1 VIADAGQS
9 VNNSGHSVPTVC
21 SEQPWHVLEEH
32 DGSCFHSANE
42 SADVVK
48 EPSVIVYSF
57 ALTSERYGLAGEP
70 CGENVDGGKF
80 IKGGEVAKVGSVNV
94 GFKPGVCS
102 VVNVGDK
109 HCFGVDA
116 C

>member
-1 VIADAGQS
+1 
-9 VNNSGHSVPTVC
+9 
-21 SEQPWHVLEEH
+21 
-32 DGSCFHSANE
+32 
-42 SADVVK
+42 
-48 EPSVIVYSF
+48 
-57 ALTSERYGLAGEP
+57 LAGEP

-102 VVNVGDK
+102 VVNVGDE